1 MAEFNE
7 NHPEEIKIEEGV
19 EKLSDGLLKL
29 YEPTFKD
36 LQSNLNELTNKQL
49 QLVDQVETENLRLK
63 RMENKELK
71 EMFLVVKDYLA
82 RLHSIKNDMISLSE
96 RSAKLKKRALR
107 LHQQKQNE
115 ALEREQLR
123 EAQLT
128 REQELIAKPSKSSA

>member
-96 RSAKLKKRALR
+96 RSAKLKMITMMIFMDLM
-107 LHQQKQNE
+107 
-115 ALEREQLR
+115 
-123 EAQLT
+123 
-128 REQELIAKPSKSSA
+128 